1 MEEYLL
7 NICREDGDEME
18 CEMIL
23 LSELPYQRQMIRRL
37 SVLGVIDVKDDRLP
51 ANQVGRVAKIL
62 RLRNTFDLNL
72 SGAAI
77 ICNLLNRV
85 EELEKQVEF
94 YKQL

>member
-1 MEEYLL
+1 MEEYFL
-7 NICREDGDEME
+7 NICHEENDELE

-23 LSELPYQRQMIRRL
+23 LSELPYQRQIIRRL
-37 SVLGVIDVKDDRLP
+37 SVLGVIDVQGDRLP

-62 RLRNTFDLNL
+62 RLRNAFGLNL

-77 ICNLLNRV
+77 ICDLLSRL

-94 YKQL
+94 YQRL